1 MERGEW
7 GKVKLEGLR
16 GGKGVKSVQYR
27 EDVKREVM
35 RVKIRSMKIEQR
47 REWPDEELA

>member
-1 MERGEW
+1 MGEGQIRGF
-7 GKVKLEGLR
+7 EG

-35 RVKIRSMKIEQR
+35 SVKIRSMKIEQR